1 MNPIMYALNRIK
13 LAIPPEILMIAFT
26 EYSRYTNN
34 TVSLDEHIMNLVIRP
49 IVMMDANIVGGVETI
64 VDLNQC
70 AITYLNNMEFVVD
83 VPKELTEGR
92 SIIALKSLVSNVIY
106 SKSTSYVNMSG
117 SLSAAM
123 NMGNNIGTENV
134 VQTSKLELI
143 ADNMVLVADPT
154 IHLMDGA
161 LRCTIENMS
170 NMENIN
176 PRAYDMLG
184 ELCVLAVKA
193 WIYNH
198 TIVKLDKG
206 YIYSGAE
213 LGVVQ
218 SVIESYSDAYQE
230 YREFLNLRWAKVAFI
245 NNSSNTMSR
254 YIKSMIS
261 NTI

>member
-1 MNPIMYALNRIK
+1 MNPLIYALNRIK
-13 LAIPPEILMIAFT
+13 LAIPPEILQIAFI

-34 TVSLDEHIMNLVIRP
+34 TISLDEHIMNLVLRP
-49 IVMMDANIVGGVETI
+49 IVFMDANIVGGIETVI
-64 VDLNQC
+64 DLNKC
-70 AITYLNNMEFVVD
+70 SIKYLNNREFIVD
-83 VPKELTEGR
+83 VPKVLTEGR

-106 SKSTSYVNMSG
+106 SQSTSYTNMAG
-117 SLSAAM
+117 TLSASMDIA
-123 NMGNNIGTENV
+123 NNIGTENV

-143 ADNMVLVADPT
+143 ADNTVLVADPT

-176 PRAYDMLG
+176 PRAYDIFG
-184 ELCVLAVKA
+184 ELCVHAVKA

-198 TIVKLDKG
+198 TIIKLDKG

-218 SVIESYSDAYQE
+218 SVIEGYSDAYQE
-230 YREFLNLRWAKVAFI
+230 YREFLNLKWAKVAFI